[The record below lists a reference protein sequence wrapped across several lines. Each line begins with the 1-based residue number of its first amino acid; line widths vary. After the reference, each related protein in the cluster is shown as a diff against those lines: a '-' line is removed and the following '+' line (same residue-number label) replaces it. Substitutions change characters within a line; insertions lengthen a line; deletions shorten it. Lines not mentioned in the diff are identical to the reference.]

1 VAAAPLLLFNFTAA
15 SGRNKK
21 SPRAVSVE
29 MPLMVP
35 GTGGSLYEVLRIEP
49 TTMIS
54 EIKTVYRSLVK
65 VYHPDLSG
73 NGRDFTKIHNA
84 YETLSDPKARVVYD
98 MSL

>member
-1 VAAAPLLLFNFTAA
+1 
-15 SGRNKK
+15 
-21 SPRAVSVE
+21 
-29 MPLMVP
+29 MPLMAP

-84 YETLSDPKARVVYD
+84 YETLSDPKARAVYD
-98 MSL
+98 MSLVSTRRQ